1 MAWKNILVPFN
12 FTNSDEKSLHY
23 VISNFGGEKGVHVT
37 LFHVHTP
44 PPEIDGYNPALFR
57 VKSTMASLAT
67 EARTRE
73 KELQQIV
80 KDLIVSGFLEDQIH
94 YVFKTREKSVG
105 DEIVAMVLRGGFDTV
120 VLSQQPGKATR
131 AFTRNVH
138 DKVISN
144 LRNTTISIIT

>member
-23 VISNFGGEKGVHVT
+23 VISSFAGEKGVHVT
-37 LFHVHTP
+37 LFHTHTP
-44 PPEIDGYNPALFR
+44 PPQIDGYNPALFR

-67 EARTRE
+67 EARIGE
-73 KELQQIV
+73 KELQKII
-80 KDLIVSGFLEDQIH
+80 KDLIVSGFLEDQID
-94 YVFKTREKSVG
+94 YVFKSREKSVG
-105 DEIVAMVLRGGFDTV
+105 EEIVEMALKGGFDTI
-120 VLSQQPGKATR
+120 VLSHQPGKATR

-138 DKVISN
+138 DKVISS